1 MLGKLSC
8 TVIRPRSEGFTS
20 MIRSSGPE
28 AGFAPR
34 SALSAS
40 SRLTQAVAAALA
52 IGSLSLC
59 LIVALTV
66 LSTGTTMAMAF
77 PG

>member
-1 MLGKLSC
+1 
-8 TVIRPRSEGFTS
+8 V
-20 MIRSSGPE
+20 
-28 AGFAPR
+28 
-34 SALSAS
+34 
-40 SRLTQAVAAALA
+40 

>member
-1 MLGKLSC
+1 MLRS
-8 TVIRPRSEGFTS
+8 PRAV
-20 MIRSSGPE
+20 
-28 AGFAPR
+28 AGFAQR
-34 SALSAS
+34 AALSAS
-40 SRLTQAVAAALA
+40 SGWTHAVAAALA

-66 LSTGTTMAMAF
+66 LSTGTTMAMTF

>member
-1 MLGKLSC
+1 M
-8 TVIRPRSEGFTS
+8 PRSPCTGTGFDQ
-20 MIRSSGPE
+20 RP
-28 AGFAPR
+28 
-34 SALSAS
+34 ALSAS
-40 SRLTQAVAAALA
+40 SLTHAVAAALA